1 MCYFDVMPR
10 LPRTVFA
17 GLPHHVTQRGNRR
30 EPIFFSDGDRQA
42 YLLWLKEYADKHQV
56 EVLAYC
62 LMTNHIHLIAVPESD
77 DGLMR
82 VLKPLHMRY
91 AQRINRERGWK
102 GHLWQ
107 GRFFSSP
114 LDDAYLWAALRY
126 VECNPVR
133 AGMVQRAEDFPW
145 SSAAAHCANR
155 SDGLLDAESA
165 WGKKF
170 SAIDDWSAWLAV
182 TGETEE
188 VKILRQNADKGL
200 PCGSKDFVQRLGM
213 KVGRMLEYRP
223 QGRPRAEKG

>member
-1 MCYFDVMPR
+1 MPR

-30 EPIFFSDGDRQA
+30 EPIFFSDDDRQT
-42 YLLWLKEYADKHQV
+42 YLSWLKEYADKHQV

-62 LMTNHIHLIAVPESD
+62 LMTNHIHLIAVPEND

-145 SSAAAHCANR
+145 SSAAAHCGNR
-155 SDGLLDAESA
+155 SDGLLGAESA
-165 WGKKF
+165 WGKQF
-170 SAIDDWSAWLAV
+170 AAIDDWSAWLAA

-200 PCGSKDFVQRLGM
+200 PCGSTDFVQRLGM